1 MANTILTPTAV
12 TREVLRVAHEQL
24 TFIGTIDRQYDD
36 SFANSGAQ
44 IGTALKIRQPNKYTV
59 RSGKTINVQ
68 DTSET
73 STTLTVATQKGVD
86 MNFSSVELTMELQ
99 DFSKRIIEPA
109 VSVLVSTIESDML
122 ADVTKDVY
130 NHSGTPG
137 TLPTTLQIA
146 QAKAKL
152 NQNLA
157 PKTPQDR
164 HIQMESIDMA
174 GEADSLKALF
184 HDSKEIAQQ
193 YREGRVGRAFGLSWW
208 ENERVYSHT
217 TGSDFTTVTV
227 NDAGV
232 ASGDSTITAAGGN
245 FKEGDIFT
253 FADVYAVH
261 PETKA
266 TMAHLQQF
274 VATADGTTSL
284 SFSPTLYSTGANQ
297 NVSALPANGAAITFV
312 GTASTAYPN
321 HLVYHKEAFT
331 FATADLVM
339 PTGVDFAARE
349 QMDGLSVRLVR
360 NYDINNDQFPCRLDI
375 LYGWASL
382 RPEWACRVMGKG
394 S

>member
-12 TREVLRVAHEQL
+12 TREVLRVAHESL
-24 TFIGTIDRQYDD
+24 TFIGTCNRQYDD
-36 SFANSGAQ
+36 SFARSGAK
-44 IGTALKIRQPNKYTV
+44 IGTSLKIRQPNKYTV
-59 RSGKTINVQ
+59 RTGATIDVQ

-73 STTLTVATQKGVD
+73 STTLTVSTLKGVD
-86 MNFSSVELTMELQ
+86 MSFSSVELTMDLQ
-99 DFSKRIIEPA
+99 DFSERIIKPA
-109 VSVLVSTIESDML
+109 VSVLVSNIEGAML

-157 PKTPQDR
+157 PKTPADR
-164 HIQMESIDMA
+164 HIQMESVDMA

-184 HDSKEIAQQ
+184 HDSKEIAKQ
-193 YREGRVGRAFGLSWW
+193 YREGRVGRAFGLNWW
-208 ENERVYSHT
+208 ENERIYAHT
-217 TGSDFTTVTV
+217 TGSDFTGVTV
-227 NDAGV
+227 NDASI
-232 ASGDSTITAAGGN
+232 ASGDTTVTAAGGN

-253 FADVYAVH
+253 FANVFAVH
-261 PETKA
+261 PETKTA
-266 TMAHLQQF
+266 MSHLQQF

-284 SFSPTLYSTGANQ
+284 SFSPALNSTGADQ
-297 NVSALPANGAAITFV
+297 NIDALPANGAAITFV

-321 HLVYHKEAFT
+321 HLVYHQDAFT
-331 FATADLVM
+331 FATADLEL
-339 PTGVDFAARE
+339 PRGVDFAARE
-349 QMDGLSVRLVR
+349 VMDGLSVRLVR
-360 NYDINNDQFPCRLDI
+360 QYDINNNTYPCRLDI
-375 LYGWASL
+375 LHGWAAL